1 MKNNDNKANSRLKSI
16 VALILVM
23 CVGIGLLT
31 STAIRLAT
39 AAYLMQSSKKINT
52 GIDFID
58 DYVNDK
64 IDDTQNTTKAPT
76 TAAPTTT
83 KPAETTTK
91 APDTTK
97 GSETTTKA
105 PSTTKPTTQAPTEST
120 TSEADVVRANQS
132 VLKSYNDVL
141 ASNKVSN
148 TPGFTKVTSRSLDLG
163 FLASVWFSGIDSQ
176 EEIANYLAG
185 ETVKAEKG
193 KANNLLC
200 LNDYKNASIINDA
213 DFDTVKAAVKSSSK
227 QIVYMGYL
235 KNLTDGTVV
244 HAYNKTESGEI
255 EKLIDYND
263 SDYKLVEEVEAV
275 KLVIEFNDEV
285 NPAPIKNGKTDS
297 FIASVFPVV
306 TSEQVR
312 VAMDKT
318 GVEEV
323 DVTYTDCSIEMYYNI
338 ETAEIYSLKQNVNYD
353 VAVKDGILSKKLLKG
368 SVSEVNAY
376 SGFVY

>member
-1 MKNNDNKANSRLKSI
+1 MKKNDNKANSRLKSI

-52 GIDFID
+52 GISFID

-64 IDDTQNTTKAPT
+64 IDDVQNTTSAPTTTKAPETTKAPT
-76 TAAPTTT
+76 T
-83 KPAETTTK
+83 TK
-91 APDTTK
+91 APETTK

-105 PSTTKPTTQAPTEST
+105 PSTTQATTKAPAEST
-120 TSEADVVRANQS
+120 TSDADVVKANQS

-141 ASNKVSN
+141 ASNKISN
-148 TPGFTKVTSRSLDLG
+148 TPAFTKVTSRSLDLG
-163 FLASVWFSGIDSQ
+163 FLASIWFSGIDSQ
-176 EEIANYLAG
+176 EEVANYLAG
-185 ETVKAEKG
+185 ETVKVEKG
-193 KANNLLC
+193 KANNALC
-200 LNDYKNASIINDA
+200 LKDYKNASIINDA

-227 QIVYMGYL
+227 QIVHMGYL
-235 KNLTDGTVV
+235 KNVTDGTVV

-263 SDYKLVEEVEAV
+263 SDYTLVDEVEAV

-285 NPAPIKNGKTDS
+285 NPTPIKNGKTDS

-323 DVTYTDCSIEMYYNI
+323 DVTYTNCSVEMYYNI

-353 VAVKDGILSKKLLKG
+353 IAVKDGILSKKLLTG

-376 SGFVY
+376 SGFTY